1 MSKLTIKIRCV
12 RLTVNPVFPVVPVKW
27 TFRQSLTEVH
37 SSNEGRKSFV
47 KGILVSRVPSSLLS
61 AFAKTSV
68 WALSLLTPSAS
79 WSAGEPRASRWESR
93 VRAEVEGAPLVKTSG
108 GVNAVCGE
116 LAGSRRC
123 TRPVDM
129 RYMIGLSQEL
139 LRE

>member
-1 MSKLTIKIRCV
+1 M
-12 RLTVNPVFPVVPVKW
+12 
-27 TFRQSLTEVH
+27 E
-37 SSNEGRKSFV
+37 E
-47 KGILVSRVPSSLLS
+47 
-61 AFAKTSV
+61 
-68 WALSLLTPSAS
+68 
-79 WSAGEPRASRWESR
+79 
-93 VRAEVEGAPLVKTSG
+93 RAEVEGTSLVKMSG